1 MFPLSRLNQAI
12 KKNYKVQQG
21 NNKKRDEIYVVMALS
36 KQEIKLLQKIK
47 QQNIILSFR
56 SFEKGFTTE
65 KAARKGMK

>member
-21 NNKKRDEIYVVMALS
+21 NNKERDEIYVVMALS

-65 KAARKGMK
+65 KAAS

>member
-21 NNKKRDEIYVVMALS
+21 NNEKRDEIYVVMALS

-65 KAARKGMK
+65 KAAS